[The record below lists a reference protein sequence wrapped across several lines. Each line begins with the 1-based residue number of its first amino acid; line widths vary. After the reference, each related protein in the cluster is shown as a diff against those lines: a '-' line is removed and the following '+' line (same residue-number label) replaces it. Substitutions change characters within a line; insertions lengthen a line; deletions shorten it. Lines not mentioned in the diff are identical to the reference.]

1 MPPIRYRANPSIQN
15 MVDWNEVVVILV
27 SAPDA
32 SVASE
37 IAREMLRRR
46 LVACANII
54 PAVRSLYWWKG
65 QLEESDEVLM
75 VLKARRGDV
84 SALADLIRDL
94 HPYDVPEVIATEAV
108 GGLEEY
114 LDWIGAETE
123 RDR

>member
-1 MPPIRYRANPSIQN
+1 

-37 IAREMLRRR
+37 IAREMLGRR

>member
-1 MPPIRYRANPSIQN
+1 
-15 MVDWNEVVVILV
+15 MVT
-27 SAPDA
+27 APDA
-32 SVASE
+32 SAASE

-84 SALADLIRDL
+84 SALADQIRDL
-94 HPYDVPEVIATEAV
+94 HPYDVPEVVATEVV
-108 GGLEEY
+108 GGLEAY
-114 LDWIGAETE
+114 LDWITAETE

>member
-1 MPPIRYRANPSIQN
+1 
-15 MVDWNEVVVILV
+15 MVT
-27 SAPDA
+27 APDA
-32 SVASE
+32 SVASG

-84 SALADLIRDL
+84 SALADQIRDL
-94 HPYDVPEVIATEAV
+94 HPYDVPEVVATEVV
-108 GGLEEY
+108 GGLEAY
-114 LDWIGAETE
+114 LDWIAAETE